1 MGSKI
6 LSWYLCWTL
15 TCSCRIGCYGT
26 QSSDRSCIAA
36 ISWVFDDLFTTVL
49 FMEKSEVP
57 PNWADLV
64 EKSRE
69 KVTDEHYDLAKTWLF
84 SDPEPADI
92 SMPERN
98 SNASTDPN
106 LGSNSNITMLPTGI
120 EPHCLFSSSD
130 KTSGLSQNDDYVPH
144 PFLHPVLSN
153 SAGKNLVLQI
163 EDPLLV
169 PRLINLETS
178 GLRRSKGSLR

>member
-1 MGSKI
+1 
-6 LSWYLCWTL
+6 
-15 TCSCRIGCYGT
+15 
-26 QSSDRSCIAA
+26 
-36 ISWVFDDLFTTVL
+36 
-49 FMEKSEVP
+49 MEKSKVP

-69 KVTDEHYDLAKTWLF
+69 KVTDKHYDLAKTWLF
-84 SDPEPADI
+84 LDPEPGNI
-92 SMPERN
+92 SMPKTN

-120 EPHCLFSSSD
+120 EPHCLSSSSD

-144 PFLHPVLSN
+144 PFLHPVSSN
-153 SAGKNLVLQI
+153 SAGEYLAPQI

-178 GLRRSKGSLR
+178 GLRQSSRIAAINNGANHDDPAIAAYTISTTQLPS